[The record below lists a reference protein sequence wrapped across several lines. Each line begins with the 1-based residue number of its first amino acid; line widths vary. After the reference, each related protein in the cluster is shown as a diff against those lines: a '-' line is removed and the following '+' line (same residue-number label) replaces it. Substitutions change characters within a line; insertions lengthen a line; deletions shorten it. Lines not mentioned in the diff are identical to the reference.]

1 MHRPGIEPGVTLLQP
16 LIKVI
21 GAPQALPS
29 IGAPQARPSIGALQ
43 ARPSIGFGSDPRI
56 KYIIVLQPRL
66 REGLM
71 YHPCTA
77 SCLPLNAMYIRRILE
92 LQHHIMMI

>member
-56 KYIIVLQPRL
+56 KYIVLQPRL